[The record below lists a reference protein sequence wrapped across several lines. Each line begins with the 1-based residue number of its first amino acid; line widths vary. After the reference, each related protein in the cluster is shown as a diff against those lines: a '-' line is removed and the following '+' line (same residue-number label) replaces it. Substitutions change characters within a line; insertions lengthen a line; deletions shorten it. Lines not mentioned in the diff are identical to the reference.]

1 MRIALALGLCLIACA
16 ATAAPRAKVD
26 AKPQAET
33 PAPPSAQSLREA
45 YRARVNENVVTIMA
59 GSPNGTDLGIAYDI
73 AQVVDDGDNLR
84 VLPIVGKGA
93 AQSVKDVMFLKGV
106 DMGITQANI
115 IKYFARTGELGSN
128 FIDQITYVA
137 KLFTEE
143 VHIIARSDVTD
154 ISQLEGK
161 AVNLGEEGS
170 GTEITGRLLLDA
182 LGVKFQERHLGDA
195 EAIEKLKS
203 GEIAATIVM
212 AGKPAA
218 GLAYLKGAD
227 GLKFLPIP
235 YTKDL
240 EDSYYPATLTHDDY
254 PELIADGQSVDTVS
268 VCTVLVAFNWPGD
281 ALRYKRVAKFVD
293 AFFSKFD
300 DFLEPP
306 HHPKWRDVN
315 FAATLEGW
323 HRSPAAQAW
332 IDNAKAAPATA
343 TKSNF
348 DTFVA
353 QATKVSGTPVT
364 DAKRA
369 ELFRAFLEWNKGQH

>member
-1 MRIALALGLCLIACA
+1 MRIALVLGLCLIACA

-33 PAPPSAQSLREA
+33 PAPPSTQSLREA

-143 VHIIARSDVTD
+143 VHIITRSNVTD

-203 GEIAATIVM
+203 GEIAATIIM

-227 GLKFLPIP
+227 GLKPILTQACPWSGWNTVTTAFRSRPIP
-235 YTKDL
+235 
-240 EDSYYPATLTHDDY
+240 
-254 PELIADGQSVDTVS
+254 
-268 VCTVLVAFNWPGD
+268 FM
-281 ALRYKRVAKFVD
+281 
-293 AFFSKFD
+293 
-300 DFLEPP
+300 
-306 HHPKWRDVN
+306 
-315 FAATLEGW
+315 
-323 HRSPAAQAW
+323 
-332 IDNAKAAPATA
+332 
-343 TKSNF
+343 
-348 DTFVA
+348 
-353 QATKVSGTPVT
+353 
-364 DAKRA
+364 
-369 ELFRAFLEWNKGQH
+369 